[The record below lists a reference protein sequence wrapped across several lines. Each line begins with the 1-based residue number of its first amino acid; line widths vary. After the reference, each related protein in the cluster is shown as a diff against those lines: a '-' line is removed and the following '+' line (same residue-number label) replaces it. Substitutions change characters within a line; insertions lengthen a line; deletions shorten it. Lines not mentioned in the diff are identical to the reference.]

1 MDIFSGQYVWLTMY
15 LKICGVF
22 SFPKVNGAICEAGP
36 ALQKASDWAVPG
48 HLKQSQAGLQVLLQL
63 PTRPSKGFPLPLA
76 PPLQRWGQVRASP
89 GGGAQRGPESG
100 CESFRSEITLR
111 SYLWSSDSGRQA
123 GRDGRSISGGTSN
136 SCS

>member
-1 MDIFSGQYVWLTMY
+1 MDIFSDQYVWLTMY

-22 SFPKVNGAICEAGP
+22 SFPKVNGARFEAGP
-36 ALQKASDWAVPG
+36 AFQKSSDSAVPG
-48 HLKQSQAGLQVLLQL
+48 PLKQSQGGLQVLPQL

-76 PPLQRWGQVRASP
+76 PPLRRWGQVRASP

-100 CESFRSEITLR
+100 CESFRSEIRLR

-123 GRDGRSISGGTSN
+123 GREKRQGLHLRGN
-136 SCS
+136 Q